1 MQFTKETHYGKQH
14 VAHTKMFDELT
25 EKAGVADESANDVL
39 TSLDSITDETLKRK
53 DNRNLGDESM
63 GII

>member
-1 MQFTKETHYGKQH
+1 
-14 VAHTKMFDELT
+14 MFDELT